1 VSGKVGKIFSKA
13 EEIKFRIIDDF
24 AEDISDETNFYD
36 VGYMQSQINTIKNEL
51 NRISHDIEISLE
63 VSKTSD
69 YEKERRQQLLTER
82 QELLGYMIFLAS
94 NSLANID
101 ECIKMCEGYN
111 FIFLS
116 IVKALNEYRLGNKD
130 KAFMMMEK
138 FIEEN
143 GRVEEHFL
151 ANKVFGLLLTERDL
165 YKRAIP
171 FLQYALQFIPDD
183 VECLK
188 TLNLCYKSTGENSKQ
203 KVVEEIISMLS

>member
-1 VSGKVGKIFSKA
+1 MSGKVGKIFSKA
-13 EEIKFRIIDDF
+13 EEIRFRIIDDF
-24 AEDISDETNFYD
+24 SEDISDETNFYD
-36 VGYMQSQINTIKNEL
+36 VGYMQSQINVIKKEL
-51 NRISHDIEISLE
+51 NRLGKELEISFE
-63 VSKTSD
+63 VCTESD
-69 YEKERRQQLLTER
+69 YEKERRQKFLTER

-94 NSLANID
+94 NSLANIED
-101 ECIKMCEGYN
+101 CIKMSDGYSFN
-111 FIFLS
+111 FLS

-151 ANKVFGLLLTERDL
+151 ANKVFGLLLTERNL

-183 VECLK
+183 IECLEA
-188 TLNLCYKSTGENSKQ
+188 LSLCYKSTKEGNRQ
-203 KVVEEIISMLS
+203 DVIEEIISMLS